1 MRERGLDPDF
11 PPRALDQLHNLRP
24 PPAPPGGAARDLR
37 SYIWCSIDNDDSR
50 DLDQLTY
57 SEARPGGAVRLLV
70 AVADVDILVREHTAL
85 DDHARKNTT
94 SVYTVAQIFPMLPE
108 RLSTDLTS
116 LAFESDRRAMVVEIH
131 FAADGS
137 LQDSE
142 IYQAWV
148 RNRAKLT
155 YNSVG
160 AWLEDGGAAPPEIA
174 AVPGLAEN
182 LRRQDRL
189 AQLLRA
195 RRVQQGALGLETVE
209 TRAVFDGPELK
220 GLQVEKRNRAKDLIE
235 DFMIAAN
242 GATARYLAGKGSPS
256 LRRVVRTPRRWGRI
270 AELAAE
276 RGTALPATPDAR
288 ALERFLVRAKA
299 ADPVRFPD
307 LSLLIVKL
315 MGSGE
320 YVLELPG
327 QTAPGHFGL
336 ALKDYSH
343 STAPNRR
350 FPDLITQRLRKAAGA
365 GRLPPYRNEE
375 LAALARHCTETE
387 DAVTKL
393 ERQVAKCA
401 AALLLESH
409 IGEEFDAII
418 TAVAKGGTWLRL
430 FHPPTEGKL
439 VEGYQGKD
447 AGQRIRVRLVATDA
461 ERGHIDLAAVE

>member
-1 MRERGLDPDF
+1 
-11 PPRALDQLHNLRP
+11 
-24 PPAPPGGAARDLR
+24 
-37 SYIWCSIDNDDSR
+37 
-50 DLDQLTY
+50 
-57 SEARPGGAVRLLV
+57 
-70 AVADVDILVREHTAL
+70 
-85 DDHARKNTT
+85 
-94 SVYTVAQIFPMLPE
+94 
-108 RLSTDLTS
+108 
-116 LAFESDRRAMVVEIH
+116 MVVEIH
-131 FAADGS
+131 FDADGS
-137 LQDSE
+137 LHGSE
-142 IYQAWV
+142 IYEAWV
-148 RNRAKLT
+148 HNRAKLA

-160 AWLEDGGAAPPEIA
+160 AWLEGGGAAPPEIA
-174 AVPGLAEN
+174 AVRGLAEN
-182 LRRQDRL
+182 LRHQDRL

-209 TRAVFDGPELK
+209 THAVFEGPELK
-220 GLQVEKRNRAKDLIE
+220 GLRVEKRNRAKDLIE

-270 AELAAE
+270 VELAAE

-288 ALERFLVRAKA
+288 ALERFLETSKA

-327 QTAPGHFGL
+327 QTTAGHFGL
-336 ALKDYSH
+336 ALKDYTY

-350 FPDLITQRLRKAAGA
+350 FPDLITQRLLKAAGA
-365 GRLPPYRNEE
+365 GRPPPYRNEE
-375 LAALARHCTETE
+375 LAALALHCTETE
-387 DAVTKL
+387 DAVKKL

-401 AALLLESH
+401 AALLLESR

-447 AGQRIRVRLVATDA
+447 AGQRIRVRLVATDG